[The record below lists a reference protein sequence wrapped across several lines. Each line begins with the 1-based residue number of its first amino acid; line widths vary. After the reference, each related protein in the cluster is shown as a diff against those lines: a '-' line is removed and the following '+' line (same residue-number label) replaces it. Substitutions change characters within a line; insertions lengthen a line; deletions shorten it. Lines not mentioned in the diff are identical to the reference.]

1 MQIVIASRNT
11 GKIKE
16 IKSFTRNLTQVEW
29 LTFMDFKNFPHVEEN
44 GSSFLENARLKARA
58 VSGYTGKVTLADD
71 SGLEVDFLRG
81 KPGIKSSRYAGDR
94 ATDKENRDKLL
105 DELKGVKK
113 VSGRKARFVCRM
125 VLWDR
130 EEGAIFEG
138 KGVCSGHIGFE
149 EKGTGG
155 FGYDSIFIP
164 SGYKKTMAQLDR
176 EEKNSISHRG
186 KAIKAVCGFIVN
198 F

>member
-29 LTFMDFKNFPHVEEN
+29 FTFRDFKDFPDVEEN

-58 VSGYTGKVTLADD
+58 VSDYTGKVTLADD
-71 SGLEVDFLRG
+71 SGLEVDFLKGR
-81 KPGIKSSRYAGDR
+81 PGIKSSRYAGEH
-94 ATDKENRDKLL
+94 AADKENRDKLL
-105 DELKGVKK
+105 NEMKGIIRIPD
-113 VSGRKARFVCRM
+113 RKARFVCRM
-125 VLWDR
+125 VLWDPR
-130 EEGAIFEG
+130 EGAIFEG
-138 KGVCSGHIGFE
+138 KGVCSGYIGFE

-155 FGYDSIFIP
+155 FGYDCIFIP
-164 SGYKKTMAQLDR
+164 SGCKKTMAQLNR
-176 EEKNSISHRG
+176 EEKNRISHRG
-186 KAIKAVCGFIVN
+186 KAIEAVCEFIVN